1 MVSLLKFWKR
11 KEDSPVVEEPVQPVS
26 TGEES
31 VSIGSRNHIANTIAV
46 ISGKGGVGKSTVS
59 GLLAAGLGMRGYRM
73 GLLDADI
80 TGPSIPKMFG
90 MRGGNLKRNPFGIVP
105 AETPLGLKMMSL
117 NLFLNDENDPAI
129 WRGPRIAGAIKEFYD
144 QVDWGT
150 LDYLLLDMPPGTGDA
165 AISMLQNIPLT
176 GAIVVTTPQDL
187 AFTIVRKAYHM
198 LVKHEIPVIG
208 VVENLC
214 AGICPGCQ
222 QELVLFSGQTQV
234 ADWCQ
239 REQIAYLGGLPWDEK
254 LAKIIDLGKVDSF
267 YTEPIDRLVDCVIA
281 RTRLQA

>member
-1 MVSLLKFWKR
+1 MA
-11 KEDSPVVEEPVQPVS
+11 DEPAQQAS
-26 TGEES
+26 TADES
-31 VSIGSRNHIANTIAV
+31 VLIGSRNHIANTIAV

-90 MRGGNLKRNPFGIVP
+90 MKGGNLKRNSYGIVP
-105 AETPLGLKMMSL
+105 AVTPMGLKMMSL
-117 NLFLNDENDPAI
+117 NLFLDDENDPAI
-129 WRGPRIAGAIKEFYD
+129 WRGPRIAGAIKEFYE

-198 LVKHEIPVIG
+198 LVKHKIPVVG

-222 QELVLFSGQTQV
+222 QELVLFSGQKPV
-234 ADWCQ
+234 EDWC
-239 REQIAYLGGLPWDEK
+239 RKEQIHYLGGLPWDEK
-254 LAKIIDLGKVDSF
+254 LAEMIDQGKVDSF
-267 YTEPIDRLVDCVIA
+267 YTEAIDRLVDRVIA
-281 RTRLQA
+281 RTRARDQKLDL